1 MVQYYRPPPAEQVY
15 ESYLPGKYIGYPVVD
30 YFTDRFPYLS
40 REEWMDRILDGRI
53 TVNGGRVLPEVVL
66 REHDYIV
73 TRMGVREE
81 PPADRTLD
89 VVYEDANIR
98 VFNKGAPLAVH
109 PSGRYFK
116 NSLTEILKE
125 VYPDET
131 PRPVQRLDALTTGL
145 MVFAKSKTAATHLMR
160 EFEQN
165 RVDKEYLA
173 LVEGTPSQ
181 KSFVIDAPVGKVIG
195 AARAVG
201 YQTRNPKEAVTHFEV
216 LSVLKGRALLKAVPR
231 SGRTNQIRVHL
242 ASVNL
247 PVINDPVYGLGADD
261 THRYGLH
268 AHRLR
273 FNGVDGEIR
282 LEAPWPD
289 HFQPFWDAINEKDL
303 VNVAPVKD

>member
-1 MVQYYRPPPAEQVY
+1 MVTLYRPPPAEQIY
-15 ESYLPGKYIGYPVVD
+15 ESYLPGKYIGYTVVS

-40 REEWMDRILDGRI
+40 QEEWLDRILDGRI
-53 TVNGGRVLPEVVL
+53 TVNGERVNPNALL
-66 REHDYIV
+66 KQQDYIV

-89 VVYEDANIR
+89 VVYEDEAIR

-125 VYPDET
+125 AYPDET

-145 MVFAKSKTAATHLMR
+145 VVFAKSKDVATHLMR

-165 RVDKEYLA
+165 RVDKEYLV
-173 LVEGTPSQ
+173 LVEGIPSQ
-181 KSFVIDAPVGKVIG
+181 KSFVVDAPVGKVHG

-201 YQTRNPKEAVTHFEV
+201 YQTRNPKEAVTQFEE
-216 LSVLKGRALLKAVPR
+216 LSSLNGKTLLKAFPR

-242 ASVNL
+242 ASVGL
-247 PVINDPVYGLGADD
+247 PVVNDPVYGRRTDD
-261 THRYGLH
+261 AHRYGLH

-273 FNGVDGEIR
+273 FNGVDGEVD
-282 LEAPWPD
+282 LQAPWPE
-289 HFQPFWDAINEKDL
+289 HFQAYWDAIEQ
-303 VNVAPVKD
+303 

>member
-1 MVQYYRPPPAEQVY
+1 MVKLYRPPPAEQVY
-15 ESYLPGKYIGYPVVD
+15 ESYLPGKYIGYTVAN
-30 YFTDRFPYLS
+30 YFTDRFSYMN
-40 REEWMDRILDGRI
+40 RDEWVECILDGRI
-53 TVNGGRVLPEVVL
+53 TVNGERVTPGTVL
-66 REHDYIV
+66 NEHDYIV

-81 PPADRTLD
+81 PLADRTLD
-89 VVYEDANIR
+89 VVYEDDAIR

-109 PSGRYFK
+109 PCGRYFK
-116 NSLTEILKE
+116 NSMTEILKE
-125 VYPDET
+125 AYPEET

-145 MVFAKSKTAATHLMR
+145 VVFAKSRAAATHLMR

-173 LVEGTPSQ
+173 LVEGIPSQ
-181 KSFVIDAPVGKVIG
+181 NKFMVNAPVGKVDG

-216 LSVLKGRALLKAVPR
+216 LAVLNGRTLLKALPR

-242 ASVNL
+242 ARVGL
-247 PVINDPVYGLGADD
+247 PVVNDPVYGEPTDE

-273 FNGVDGEIR
+273 FNGVRGEIDLR
-282 LEAPWPD
+282 APWPE
-289 HFQPFWDAINEKDL
+289 HFQPYWDAAMIAEIE
-303 VNVAPVKD
+303 

>member
-1 MVQYYRPPPAEQVY
+1 MVKLYRPPPAEQIY
-15 ESYLPGKYIGYPVVD
+15 ESHLPGKYIGYTAAD
-30 YFTDRFPYLS
+30 YFTDRFSYMS
-40 REEWMDRILDGRI
+40 RDEWVERILDGRI
-53 TVNGGRVLPEVVL
+53 TVNGERVTPGTVL

-81 PPADRTLD
+81 PLADRTLD
-89 VVYEDANIR
+89 VVYEDDAIR

-109 PSGRYFK
+109 PCGRYFK
-116 NSLTEILKE
+116 NSMTEILKE
-125 VYPDET
+125 AYPDET

-145 MVFAKSKTAATHLMR
+145 VVFAKLKTVATHLMR

-173 LVEGTPSQ
+173 LVEGIPSQ
-181 KSFVIDAPVGKVIG
+181 NKFVINAPVGKVDG

-201 YQTRNPKEAVTHFEV
+201 YQTRNPKEAVTHFEALAV
-216 LSVLKGRALLKAVPR
+216 LNGRTLLKALPR

-242 ASVNL
+242 ASAGL
-247 PVINDPVYGLGADD
+247 PVVNDPVYGEHTDE

-273 FNGVDGEIR
+273 FNGVEGEID
-282 LEAPWPD
+282 LQAPWPE
-289 HFQPFWDAINEKDL
+289 HFQPYWDAAKNAKIE
-303 VNVAPVKD
+303 

>member
-1 MVQYYRPPPAEQVY
+1 MVKLYHPPPAEQVY
-15 ESYLPGKYIGYPVVD
+15 ESYLPGKYFGYTVVG

-40 REEWMDRILDGRI
+40 QEEWTDRILDGRI
-53 TVNGGRVLPEVVL
+53 TVNGERVDPDSLL
-66 REHDYIV
+66 KQHDYIV

-89 VVYEDANIR
+89 VVYEDGAIR

-125 VYPDET
+125 AYPNET

-145 MVFAKSKTAATHLMR
+145 IVFAKTKEAAAHLMG

-173 LVEGTPSQ
+173 LVEGVPSQ
-181 KSFVIDAPVGKVIG
+181 KSFVVDAPIGKAKG

-201 YQTRNPKEAVTHFEV
+201 YQTRNPKEAVTRFEE
-216 LSVLKGRALLKAVPR
+216 LNSLNGRTLLKAFPR

-242 ASVNL
+242 ASVGL
-247 PVINDPVYGLGADD
+247 PVVNDPVYGQRTDD
-261 THRYGLH
+261 THCYGLH

-273 FNGVDGEIR
+273 FNGLDGEIN
-282 LEAPWPD
+282 LQAPWPE
-289 HFQPFWDAINEKDL
+289 HFRPYWDAIQG
-303 VNVAPVKD
+303 

>member
-1 MVQYYRPPPAEQVY
+1 MVKLYRPPPAEQIY
-15 ESYLPGKYIGYPVVD
+15 ESYLPGKYIGYTVES
-30 YFTDRFPYLS
+30 YFTDRFSYLS
-40 REEWMDRILDGRI
+40 REEWVDRILDGRI
-53 TVNGGRVLPEVVL
+53 TVNGERVHPDSLL
-66 REHDYIV
+66 KEHDYIV

-89 VVYEDANIR
+89 VVYEDDAIR

-116 NSLTEILKE
+116 NSLTEILKAA
-125 VYPDET
+125 YPNET

-145 MVFAKSKTAATHLMR
+145 VVFAKSKEVAAHLMR

-173 LVEGTPSQ
+173 LVEGLPSQ
-181 KSFVIDAPVGKVIG
+181 KVFVVDAPVGKVQG

-201 YQTRNPKEAVTHFEV
+201 YQTHNPKEAVTHFEAMSS
-216 LSVLKGRALLKAVPR
+216 LNGRTLLKAYPR

-242 ASVNL
+242 ASVGL
-247 PVINDPVYGLGADD
+247 PVVNDPVYGQRTDD

-268 AHRLR
+268 AHRLH
-273 FNGVDGEIR
+273 FNGIDGDID
-282 LEAPWPD
+282 LQAPWPE
-289 HFQPFWDAINEKDL
+289 HFQDYWDAIEN
-303 VNVAPVKD
+303 

>member
-1 MVQYYRPPPAEQVY
+1 MVKLYHPPPAEQVY
-15 ESYLPGKYIGYPVVD
+15 ESYLPGKYFGYTVVG

-53 TVNGGRVLPEVVL
+53 TVNGVRVAPDSLL
-66 REHDYIV
+66 KEHDYIV

-89 VVYEDANIR
+89 VVYEDGAIR

-125 VYPDET
+125 VYPNET

-145 MVFAKSKTAATHLMR
+145 IVFAKTKEAAAHLMG

-173 LVEGTPSQ
+173 LVEGVPSQ
-181 KSFVIDAPVGKVIG
+181 KSFVVDAPIGKAKG

-201 YQTRNPKEAVTHFEV
+201 YQTRNPKEAVTRFEA
-216 LSVLKGRALLKAVPR
+216 LNSLNGRTLLKAFPR

-242 ASVNL
+242 ASLGL
-247 PVINDPVYGLGADD
+247 PVVNDPVYGQRTDD
-261 THRYGLH
+261 THCYGLH
-268 AHRLR
+268 AHRLH
-273 FNGVDGEIR
+273 FNGVDGEIN
-282 LEAPWPD
+282 LQAPWPE
-289 HFQPFWDAINEKDL
+289 HFQPYWDAIEK
-303 VNVAPVKD
+303 

>member
-1 MVQYYRPPPAEQVY
+1 MVKLYHPPPAEQVY
-15 ESYLPGKYIGYPVVD
+15 ESYLPGKYFGYTVVG

-53 TVNGGRVLPEVVL
+53 TVNGVRVAPDSLL
-66 REHDYIV
+66 KEHDYIV

-89 VVYEDANIR
+89 VVYEDGAIR

-125 VYPDET
+125 AYPNET

-145 MVFAKSKTAATHLMR
+145 IVFAKTKEAAAHLMG

-173 LVEGTPSQ
+173 LIEGVPSQ
-181 KSFVIDAPVGKVIG
+181 KSFVVDAPVGKAKG
-195 AARAVG
+195 AARTVG
-201 YQTRNPKEAVTHFEV
+201 YQTRNPKEAVTRFEE
-216 LSVLKGRALLKAVPR
+216 LNSLNGRTLLKAFPR

-242 ASVNL
+242 ASVGL
-247 PVINDPVYGLGADD
+247 PVVNDPVYGQRTDD
-261 THRYGLH
+261 THCYGLH

-273 FNGVDGEIR
+273 FNGVDGEIN
-282 LEAPWPD
+282 LQAPWPE
-289 HFQPFWDAINEKDL
+289 HFQPYWDAIQG
-303 VNVAPVKD
+303 

>member
-1 MVQYYRPPPAEQVY
+1 MVKLYRPPPAEQIY
-15 ESYLPGKYIGYPVVD
+15 ESYLPGKYFGYTVIGY
-30 YFTDRFPYLS
+30 FSERFPYLS
-40 REEWMDRILDGRI
+40 QEEWQERILGGRI
-53 TVNGGRVLPEVVL
+53 TVNGVQVSPDSLL
-66 REHDYIV
+66 KQHDYIV

-89 VVYEDANIR
+89 VVYEDDAIR

-116 NSLTEILKE
+116 NSMTEILKD
-125 VYPDET
+125 VYPDEI

-145 MVFAKSKTAATHLMR
+145 VVFAKSKTVATHLMR

-173 LVEGTPSQ
+173 LVEGIPSQ
-181 KSFVIDAPVGKVIG
+181 KTFMVDAPVGKAVG

-201 YQTRNPKEAVTHFEV
+201 YQTRNPKEALTHFEE
-216 LSVLKGRALLKAVPR
+216 LSSLNGRTLLKAFPR

-242 ASVNL
+242 ASVGL
-247 PVINDPVYGLGADD
+247 PVVNDPVYGQRTDD
-261 THRYGLH
+261 AHRYGLH

-273 FNGVDGEIR
+273 FHGVNGEIN
-282 LEAPWPD
+282 LQAPWPE
-289 HFQPFWDAINEKDL
+289 HFQPYWDTSLDRERKLAQGRL
-303 VNVAPVKD
+303 

>member
-1 MVQYYRPPPAEQVY
+1 MVKLYRPPPAEQIY
-15 ESYLPGKYIGYPVVD
+15 ESYLPGKYIGYTVES
-30 YFTDRFPYLS
+30 YFTDRFSYLS
-40 REEWMDRILDGRI
+40 REEWVDRILDGRI
-53 TVNGGRVLPEVVL
+53 TVNGERVHPDSLL
-66 REHDYIV
+66 KEHDYIV

-89 VVYEDANIR
+89 VVYEDDAIR

-116 NSLTEILKE
+116 NSLTEILKAA
-125 VYPDET
+125 YPDET

-145 MVFAKSKTAATHLMR
+145 VVFAKSKEVATHLMR

-173 LVEGTPSQ
+173 LVEGLPSQ
-181 KSFVIDAPVGKVIG
+181 KVFVVDAPVGKVQG

-201 YQTRNPKEAVTHFEV
+201 YQTRNPKEAVTHFEEMSS
-216 LSVLKGRALLKAVPR
+216 LNGRTLLKAYPR

-242 ASVNL
+242 ASVGL
-247 PVINDPVYGLGADD
+247 PVVNDPVYGQRTDY

-268 AHRLR
+268 AHRLH
-273 FNGVDGEIR
+273 FNGIDGEID
-282 LEAPWPD
+282 LQAPWPE
-289 HFQPFWDAINEKDL
+289 HFQDYWDAIEN
-303 VNVAPVKD
+303 

>member
-1 MVQYYRPPPAEQVY
+1 MVKLYRPPPAEQIY
-15 ESYLPGKYIGYPVVD
+15 ESYLPGKYIGYTVES
-30 YFTDRFPYLS
+30 YFTDRFSYLS
-40 REEWMDRILDGRI
+40 REEWVDRILDGRI
-53 TVNGGRVLPEVVL
+53 TVNGERVHPDSLL
-66 REHDYIV
+66 KEHDYIV

-89 VVYEDANIR
+89 VVYEDDAIR

-116 NSLTEILKE
+116 NSLTEILKAA
-125 VYPDET
+125 YPDET

-145 MVFAKSKTAATHLMR
+145 VVFAKSKEVATHLMR

-173 LVEGTPSQ
+173 LVEGLPSQ
-181 KSFVIDAPVGKVIG
+181 KVFVVDAPVGKVQG

-201 YQTRNPKEAVTHFEV
+201 YQTQNPKEADTHFEAMSS
-216 LSVLKGRALLKAVPR
+216 LNGRTLLKAYPR

-242 ASVNL
+242 ASVGL
-247 PVINDPVYGLGADD
+247 PMVNDPVYGQRTDD

-268 AHRLR
+268 AHRLH
-273 FNGVDGEIR
+273 FNGIDGEID
-282 LEAPWPD
+282 LQAPWPE
-289 HFQPFWDAINEKDL
+289 HFQDYWDAIEN
-303 VNVAPVKD
+303 

>member
-1 MVQYYRPPPAEQVY
+1 MVKLYRPPPAEQIY
-15 ESYLPGKYIGYPVVD
+15 ESYLPGKYIGYTVES
-30 YFTDRFPYLS
+30 YFTDRFSYLS
-40 REEWMDRILDGRI
+40 REEWVDRILDGRI
-53 TVNGGRVLPEVVL
+53 TVNSERVHPDSLL
-66 REHDYIV
+66 KEHDYIV

-89 VVYEDANIR
+89 VVYEDDAIR

-116 NSLTEILKE
+116 NSLTEILKAA
-125 VYPDET
+125 YPDET

-145 MVFAKSKTAATHLMR
+145 VVFAKSKEVATHLMR

-173 LVEGTPSQ
+173 LVEGLPSQ
-181 KSFVIDAPVGKVIG
+181 KVFVVDAPVGKVQG

-201 YQTRNPKEAVTHFEV
+201 YQTRNPKEAVTHFEAMSS
-216 LSVLKGRALLKAVPR
+216 LNGRTLLKAYPR

-242 ASVNL
+242 ASVGL
-247 PVINDPVYGLGADD
+247 PVVNDPVYGQRTDD

-268 AHRLR
+268 AHRLH
-273 FNGVDGEIR
+273 FNGIDGEID
-282 LEAPWPD
+282 LQAPWPE
-289 HFQPFWDAINEKDL
+289 HFQDYWDAIEN
-303 VNVAPVKD
+303 

>member
-1 MVQYYRPPPAEQVY
+1 MVKLYCPPPAEQIY
-15 ESYLPGKYIGYPVVD
+15 ESYLPGKYIGYSVVG
-30 YFTDRFPYLS
+30 YFTHRFPYLS
-40 REEWMDRILDGRI
+40 REEWLDRILDGRI
-53 TVNGGRVLPEVVL
+53 TVNGEQVLPDSVL
-66 REHDYIV
+66 KEHDYIV

-89 VVYEDANIR
+89 VVYEDETIR

-116 NSLTEILKE
+116 NSLTEILKGE
-125 VYPDET
+125 YPEEI

-145 MVFAKSKTAATHLMR
+145 VVFAKTKAAATHLMR

-165 RVDKEYLA
+165 QVEKEYLA
-173 LVEGTPSQ
+173 LVEGIPSQ
-181 KSFVIDAPVGKVIG
+181 NSFVVDAPVGKVEG

-201 YQTRNPKEAVTHFEV
+201 YQTRNPKEAVTCFEV
-216 LSVLKGRALLKAVPR
+216 LSVLDGRTLLKAVPR

-242 ASVNL
+242 ASANL
-247 PVINDPVYGLGADD
+247 PVVNDPVYGERTDG

-273 FNGVDGEIR
+273 FDGVDGEIN
-282 LEAPWPD
+282 LEAPWPE
-289 HFQPFWDAINEKDL
+289 HFQPYWNAIEK
-303 VNVAPVKD
+303 

>member
-1 MVQYYRPPPAEQVY
+1 MVKLYHPPPAEQVY
-15 ESYLPGKYIGYPVVD
+15 ESYLPGKYFGYTVAG

-40 REEWMDRILDGRI
+40 REEWTDRILDGRI
-53 TVNGGRVLPEVVL
+53 TVNGERVDPDSLLKP
-66 REHDYIV
+66 HDYIV
-73 TRMGVREE
+73 TRMGIREE

-89 VVYEDANIR
+89 VVYEDDAIR

-125 VYPDET
+125 AYPNET

-145 MVFAKSKTAATHLMR
+145 IVFAKSKEAATHLMR

-165 RVDKEYLA
+165 RVEKEYLA
-173 LVEGTPSQ
+173 LVEGIPSE
-181 KSFVIDAPVGKVIG
+181 KSFVVDAPVGKVQG

-201 YQTRNPKEAVTHFEV
+201 YQTRNPKEAVTRFET
-216 LSVLKGRALLKAVPR
+216 LSSLNGRTLLKAFPR

-242 ASVNL
+242 ASVDL
-247 PVINDPVYGLGADD
+247 PVVNDPVYGQGTDD
-261 THRYGLH
+261 THCYGLH

-273 FNGVDGEIR
+273 FEGVDGEINLR
-282 LEAPWPD
+282 APWPE
-289 HFQPFWDAINEKDL
+289 HFQPYWDASLNREGKP
-303 VNVAPVKD
+303 AEE